1 MDAPAPKY
9 WRQRRYPT
17 RKAAPAQRSEAF
29 AGSPRRE
36 FENDASV
43 NGKGTASEQRDPPQT
58 LAADYVT
65 LATSR
70 LAERYRDALFWI
82 VEHFPENW
90 DALKATDAKPMRKSF
105 APCWRRAA

>member
-1 MDAPAPKY
+1 
-9 WRQRRYPT
+9 
-17 RKAAPAQRSEAF
+17 
-29 AGSPRRE
+29 
-36 FENDASV
+36 
-43 NGKGTASEQRDPPQT
+43 